1 MRKFSTVFIVIGLL
15 AIVAILGLV
24 AGWWGSKPPGKVESG
39 SEASAG
45 QSSSAEQTQAE
56 TNNYHPPARRPHTNR
71 TDRASATAT
80 NLVANWEDRIDA
92 ILTGEEP
99 ETEKAKKMIEMF
111 PNLPPDAQEEVAHHI
126 SNLTTDDNYAPVA
139 KFLTNTALPEAV
151 LDVFTE
157 DVLNRPN
164 GIKLPALLD
173 IARDPQHPKA
183 GEAKDILEL
192 FLEEDLGTDWTRW
205 QARLDKWLKDN
216 PD

>member
-1 MRKFSTVFIVIGLL
+1 MRKFSTVLIILGLI
-15 AIVAILGLV
+15 ATIAILGLV
-24 AGWWGSKPPGKVESG
+24 AGWWGGSKPSLGPNSET
-39 SEASAG
+39 EASARPAPS
-45 QSSSAEQTQAE
+45 QERKSQPKAP
-56 TNNYHPPARRPHTNR
+56 NPPVHPRTNR
-71 TDRASATAT
+71 QATASSFAPNVIT
-80 NLVANWEDRIDA
+80 NWEDRVDA
-92 ILTGEEP
+92 ILTGEDP
-99 ETEKAKKMIEMF
+99 ESEKAKKMIEMF

-126 SNLTTDDNYAPVA
+126 SNLTTDENYAPIA

-183 GEAKDILEL
+183 AEAKDILEL
-192 FLEEDLGTDWTRW
+192 FLEEDFGTDWTRW
-205 QARLDKWLKDN
+205 QAKLDQWLKDN

>member
-1 MRKFSTVFIVIGLL
+1 MRKFSTVLIILGLI
-15 AIVAILGLV
+15 ATIAILGLV
-24 AGWWGSKPPGKVESG
+24 AGWWGGSKPPANPNSG
-39 SEASAG
+39 PEASSHP
-45 QSSSAEQTQAE
+45 SSSEEPKKSQPKAP
-56 TNNYHPPARRPHTNR
+56 NPAVYPRTNR
-71 TDRASATAT
+71 QATASSFT
-80 NLVANWEDRIDA
+80 PNVITNWEDRVDA

-99 ETEKAKKMIEMF
+99 ESEKAKKMIEMF
-111 PNLPPDAQEEVAHHI
+111 PNLPTDAQEEVAHHI
-126 SNLTTDDNYAPVA
+126 SNLTTDENYAPIA

-183 GEAKDILEL
+183 AEAKDILEL
-192 FLEEDLGTDWTRW
+192 FLEEDFGTDWTRW
-205 QARLDKWLKDN
+205 QAKLDQWLKDN

>member
-1 MRKFSTVFIVIGLL
+1 MRKFSTVLVVIGLI
-15 AIVAILGLV
+15 ATIAILGLV
-24 AGWWGSKPPGKVESG
+24 AGWWGGSKPPVKPD
-39 SEASAG
+39 AG
-45 QSSSAEQTQAE
+45 PDVSSQNLTAETRPARTDSNPLPHPVRTNKHVTASSSSPNVIT
-56 TNNYHPPARRPHTNR
+56 
-71 TDRASATAT
+71 
-80 NLVANWEDRIDA
+80 NWEDRIDA

-139 KFLTNTALPEAV
+139 KFLTNNALPEAV

-164 GIKLPALLD
+164 SIKLPALLD

-192 FLEEDLGTDWTRW
+192 FLEEDFGTDWTRW
-205 QARLDKWLKDN
+205 QARLDQWLKDN

>member
-1 MRKFSTVFIVIGLL
+1 MRKFSTVLVVIGLI
-15 AIVAILGLV
+15 ATIAVLGLV
-24 AGWWGSKPPGKVESG
+24 AGWWGGTKPSPKPDSG
-39 SEASAG
+39 SEASSQGSGEQRPRARNP
-45 QSSSAEQTQAE
+45 STPPVHRTTRTNTHPNAPTSANVIT
-56 TNNYHPPARRPHTNR
+56 
-71 TDRASATAT
+71 
-80 NLVANWEDRIDA
+80 NWEDRIDT

-99 ETEKAKKMIEMF
+99 ETDKAKKMIELF
-111 PNLPPDAQEEVAHHI
+111 PNLPPEAQEEVAHHI
-126 SNLTTDDNYAPVA
+126 SNLTTDENYAPIG

-164 GIKLPALLD
+164 SIKLPALLD

-192 FLEEDLGTDWTRW
+192 FLEDDFGTDWTRW
-205 QARLDKWLKDN
+205 QARLDQWLKDN